1 MDQFDFECIV
11 KLIQT
16 GAPALAERLIGS
28 LVKLVES
35 EASLRLQLK
44 GKEEKDGL

>member
-11 KLIQT
+11 KLIQI

-28 LVKLVES
+28 LVKLIES
-35 EASLRLQLK
+35 EARLQLK
-44 GKEEKDGL
+44 GKEEKDGV